1 MITLYFFCFLTSFL
15 LHAAGKQDATCG
27 APTVTLLKF
36 ARLAISSQFLLGA
49 TVLVVRVL
57 IEEFLEERFA
67 DNLDDGQLRI
77 SWHSCCQAFMR
88 QRTDEH

>member
-1 MITLYFFCFLTSFL
+1 MWGSDSDAAHVCAPRHLTFL
-15 LHAAGKQDATCG
+15 LE
-27 APTVTLLKF
+27 
-36 ARLAISSQFLLGA
+36 A

-67 DNLDDGQLRI
+67 DYLDDGQGHLRI
-77 SWHSCCQAFMR
+77 SWHSCCQTFMR